1 MKVFEAHSLIE
12 AANNRKKQ
20 YETFE
25 DQLQTLKKAFLGV
38 ADLGEDFQ
46 GKGADN
52 IKDFYKGQA
61 EIVDSW
67 LKLVEAQIAFFKGIS
82 GDIKDKKLSDS
93 YVEISFLD
101 HELKNADLKAT
112 EIVSGLKLE
121 MDKIIASISDIVDLD
136 NWTLDDYID
145 KMPKAQT
152 TRQNTIDAVN
162 QLDESLK
169 TEYTNLQALDSAVL
183 GKYSGLM
190 EATSHG
196 KTASPM
202 YFSLKSF
209 HSSEIYKNTIDVENQ
224 AANYIEFKNEQAEAR
239 RLQEKQE
246 EEANKPWYLKALDAA
261 GTFVGE
267 VSGYY
272 DYKRAA
278 DGVDPVTGEK
288 LTDGQRVAAGAMAAA
303 GFIPIVGWAGRAF
316 KGGKAIYK
324 TGKGLIAA
332 EHALDAY
339 KASKTLNVLKMT
351 EMGAYGLVASNGFS
365 EAVTGKDMFGNKVS
379 EERRKQ
385 GLIEAAL
392 SLVGAGAVAKT
403 ANHGAPTLAKTAGKN
418 IPLAK
423 SPKAALVQKGNNI
436 LEKVK
441 SFQVPTNVRVYVEQP
456 ASTTGH
462 RIGTPIVRVNVEKTP
477 VKELGIV
484 KMVSG
489 KGMGNGKI
497 QLGKEDLD
505 VLRKKWN
512 VPETNTIAVGKTD
525 VKGLEKRT
533 FEGGSPEVRK
543 EAGLPSLDTILPN
556 REIRAPYDH
565 MKNPKLAQFT
575 RHAEE
580 GVLNEF
586 DSAVKKAGIKPT
598 EVTGTLRVHQSNP
611 RGVCNKCSKGLLK
624 PYPIEKSGIFYQ
636 ASKKYPNL
644 TIEVTS
650 EIDDSVKTNGLL
662 SFVLKDGKIIG

>member
-20 YETFE
+20 YETLE

-67 LKLVEAQIAFFKGIS
+67 LKLVEAQIAFFKGVS
-82 GDIKDKKLSDS
+82 GDIKDKKLADS
-93 YVEISFLD
+93 YVEVSFLD

-145 KMPKAQT
+145 KMSKAQT

-162 QLDESLK
+162 QLEESLK

-209 HSSEIYKNTIDVENQ
+209 HSSEIYKNTIEVENQ

-278 DGVDPVTGEK
+278 EGVDPVTGEK

-324 TGKGLIAA
+324 TGKGLITA

-385 GLIEAAL
+385 GLIEATL

-403 ANHGAPTLAKTAGKN
+403 ANHGAQTLAKTAGKN

-423 SPKAALVQKGNNI
+423 SPKVELVQKGNNI

-456 ASTTGH
+456 ASATGH
-462 RIGTPIVRVNVEKTP
+462 HIGTPIVRVNVEKTP

-489 KGMGNGKI
+489 GGTGTGRATRLIPGTPGKPTTGDPTK
-497 QLGKEDLD
+497 LGKNILESMGLPRSASWKGYQAQHIIPSQLNKHPVIKKIGMEMNDASNGIFLPIPMDDISGLSRHRGYHSVYNNVVRRQLDKLD
-505 VLRKKWN
+505 VN
-512 VPETNTIAVGKTD
+512 QDITI
-525 VKGLEKRT
+525 LEKQVY
-533 FEGGSPEVRK
+533 ELQQKLKKGV
-543 EAGLPSLDTILPN
+543 
-556 REIRAPYDH
+556 EIGIPLYKTKV
-565 MKNPKLAQFT
+565 KNL
-575 RHAEE
+575 EE
-580 GVLNEF
+580 F
-586 DSAVKKAGIKPT
+586 
-598 EVTGTLRVHQSNP
+598 
-611 RGVCNKCSKGLLK
+611 
-624 PYPIEKSGIFYQ
+624 YKSGKNKKLPIWNRGGG
-636 ASKKYPNL
+636 ATEELWERWLSK
-644 TIEVTS
+644 
-650 EIDDSVKTNGLL
+650 
-662 SFVLKDGKIIG
+662 

>member
-38 ADLGEDFQ
+38 ADLGDDFQ

-67 LKLVEAQIAFFKGIS
+67 LKLVEAQIAFFKGVS

-93 YVEISFLD
+93 YVEVSFLD

-145 KMPKAQT
+145 KMSKAQT
-152 TRQNTIDAVN
+152 TRQNTIDAVHE
-162 QLDESLK
+162 LDESLK

-209 HSSEIYKNTIDVENQ
+209 HSSEIYKNTIEVETQ

-278 DGVDPVTGEK
+278 EGVDPVTGEK
-288 LTDGQRVAAGAMAAA
+288 LTNGQRVAAGAMAAA

-332 EHALDAY
+332 DHALDAY

-385 GLIEAAL
+385 GLIEATL

-403 ANHGAPTLAKTAGKN
+403 ANHGAQTLAKTAGKN

-456 ASTTGH
+456 ATATGH

-477 VKELGIV
+477 VKELGVV

-489 KGMGNGKI
+489 GGNVSKGANRTGSKIDVGKA
-497 QLGKEDLD
+497 DLD
-505 VLRKKWN
+505 VLRQKWN
-512 VPETNTIAVGKTD
+512 VPKTDTVAVGKTD
-525 VKGLEKRT
+525 VEGLENLV
-533 FEGGSPEVRK
+533 FEGGSPKVRK
-543 EAGLPSLDTILPN
+543 EAGLPDLDSVMPDRPIKSPGK
-556 REIRAPYDH
+556 IAS
-565 MKNPKLAQFT
+565 AT

-580 GVLNEF
+580 GVLNDFISKVE
-586 DSAVKKAGIKPT
+586 ALGKNPAEI
-598 EVTGTLRVHQSNP
+598 TGTLKIHQSNP
-611 RGVCNKCSKGLLK
+611 KGVCPTCIQGLNNPNVPAGVFKQFSK
-624 PYPIEKSGIFYQ
+624 IF
-636 ASKKYPNL
+636 PNL

-650 EIDDSVKTNGLL
+650 ETIQGIKPNGRLN
-662 SFVLKDGKIIG
+662 FVIKNGEYI

>member
-38 ADLGEDFQ
+38 ADLGDDFQ

-67 LKLVEAQIAFFKGIS
+67 LKLVEAQIAFFKGVS

-93 YVEISFLD
+93 YVEVSFLD

-145 KMPKAQT
+145 KMSKAQT
-152 TRQNTIDAVN
+152 TRQNTIDAVRE
-162 QLDESLK
+162 LDESLK
-169 TEYTNLQALDSAVL
+169 TEYMNLQALDSAVL

-209 HSSEIYKNTIDVENQ
+209 HSSEIYKNTIEVETQ

-278 DGVDPVTGEK
+278 EGVDPVTGEK

-303 GFIPIVGWAGRAF
+303 GYIPIVGWAGKLA
-316 KGGKAIYK
+316 KGGKAVYSSGKAIYAADKALGAYK
-324 TGKGLIAA
+324 TTKTFHGLKNAEKGL
-332 EHALDAY
+332 
-339 KASKTLNVLKMT
+339 
-351 EMGAYGLVASNGFS
+351 YGLVTANGFS
-365 EAVTGKDMFGNKVS
+365 ETITGRDMFGNKIS
-379 EERRKQ
+379 DERREQ
-385 GLIEAAL
+385 SLNSAL
-392 SLVGAGAVAKT
+392 AMLAPFGFRGAGGKLKT
-403 ANHGAPTLAKTAGKN
+403 TNNTVTNATSQVN
-418 IPLAK
+418 
-423 SPKAALVQKGNNI
+423 KGY
-436 LEKVK
+436 EK
-441 SFQVPTNVRVYVEQP
+441 
-456 ASTTGH
+456 
-462 RIGTPIVRVNVEKTP
+462 
-477 VKELGIV
+477 L
-484 KMVSG
+484 
-489 KGMGNGKI
+489 
-497 QLGKEDLD
+497 
-505 VLRKKWN
+505 
-512 VPETNTIAVGKTD
+512 
-525 VKGLEKRT
+525 KR
-533 FEGGSPEVRK
+533 F
-543 EAGLPSLDTILPN
+543 
-556 REIRAPYDH
+556 REI
-565 MKNPKLAQFT
+565 
-575 RHAEE
+575 
-580 GVLNEF
+580 
-586 DSAVKKAGIKPT
+586 AG
-598 EVTGTLRVHQSNP
+598 
-611 RGVCNKCSKGLLK
+611 LK
-624 PYPIEKSGIFYQ
+624 PYSVNSGDTVASVTIKNRTHFGVNSTITKESQKATRELRQKWLKEVQWVPPKKSTPKHLGHAQSLTHAESHALIRAYERHGSLPKKVTMYVDRKTCNICRGEMPALLKRLGVEELEVYSGGHAKPI
-636 ASKKYPNL
+636 
-644 TIEVTS
+644 
-650 EIDDSVKTNGLL
+650 
-662 SFVLKDGKIIG
+662 IIKATK

>member
-20 YETFE
+20 YESFE

-38 ADLGEDFQ
+38 ADLGDDFQ

-67 LKLVEAQIAFFKGIS
+67 LKLVEAQIAFFKGVS

-93 YVEISFLD
+93 YVEVSFLD

-145 KMPKAQT
+145 KMSKAQT
-152 TRQNTIDAVN
+152 TRQNTIDAVRE
-162 QLDESLK
+162 LDESLK
-169 TEYTNLQALDSAVL
+169 TEYMNLQALDSAVL

-209 HSSEIYKNTIDVENQ
+209 HSSEIYKNTIEVETQ

-278 DGVDPVTGEK
+278 EGVDPVTGEK

-324 TGKGLIAA
+324 TGKTLIAA

-339 KASKTLNVLKMT
+339 KTTKAMDALKMT
-351 EMGAYGLVASNGFS
+351 EMGAYGFVAANGFG
-365 EAVTGKDMFGNKVS
+365 EAVTGRDMFGNQLSEEKRKQSLMSAVTMLGVGGMGHYLDRVHTGKMPVSYSPVNRSKADKKVTDIIDSTNRTVEKVS
-379 EERRKQ
+379 PSADVVTYRRVQ
-385 GLIEAAL
+385 GGIPPNASRVRINIDKNGRVSIPNKKANLNISAGNAEHAQYFLKKRGNEAEIVEFDVPKWFDDFIKEHA
-392 SLVGAGAVAKT
+392 
-403 ANHGAPTLAKTAGKN
+403 
-418 IPLAK
+418 IP
-423 SPKAALVQKGNNI
+423 QKGY
-436 LEKVK
+436 K
-441 SFQVPTNVRVYVEQP
+441 S
-456 ASTTGH
+456 
-462 RIGTPIVRVNVEKTP
+462 
-477 VKELGIV
+477 
-484 KMVSG
+484 
-489 KGMGNGKI
+489 
-497 QLGKEDLD
+497 
-505 VLRKKWN
+505 
-512 VPETNTIAVGKTD
+512 
-525 VKGLEKRT
+525 
-533 FEGGSPEVRK
+533 
-543 EAGLPSLDTILPN
+543 
-556 REIRAPYDH
+556 
-565 MKNPKLAQFT
+565 NPKNQGGTAPKT
-575 RHAEE
+575 VDPTTPGTSYEVPAPWMEWIEE
-580 GVLNEF
+580 YAANGRIIKNE
-586 DSAVKKAGIKPT
+586 
-598 EVTGTLRVHQSNP
+598 
-611 RGVCNKCSKGLLK
+611 
-624 PYPIEKSGIFYQ
+624 
-636 ASKKYPNL
+636 
-644 TIEVTS
+644 
-650 EIDDSVKTNGLL
+650 
-662 SFVLKDGKIIG
+662 

>member
-1 MKVFEAHSLIE
+1 
-12 AANNRKKQ
+12 
-20 YETFE
+20 
-25 DQLQTLKKAFLGV
+25 
-38 ADLGEDFQ
+38 
-46 GKGADN
+46 
-52 IKDFYKGQA
+52 
-61 EIVDSW
+61 
-67 LKLVEAQIAFFKGIS
+67 
-82 GDIKDKKLSDS
+82 
-93 YVEISFLD
+93 
-101 HELKNADLKAT
+101 
-112 EIVSGLKLE
+112 
-121 MDKIIASISDIVDLD
+121 
-136 NWTLDDYID
+136 
-145 KMPKAQT
+145 
-152 TRQNTIDAVN
+152 
-162 QLDESLK
+162 
-169 TEYTNLQALDSAVL
+169 
-183 GKYSGLM
+183 
-190 EATSHG
+190 
-196 KTASPM
+196 
-202 YFSLKSF
+202 
-209 HSSEIYKNTIDVENQ
+209 
-224 AANYIEFKNEQAEAR
+224 
-239 RLQEKQE
+239 
-246 EEANKPWYLKALDAA
+246 
-261 GTFVGE
+261 
-267 VSGYY
+267 
-272 DYKRAA
+272 
-278 DGVDPVTGEK
+278 
-288 LTDGQRVAAGAMAAA
+288 
-303 GFIPIVGWAGRAF
+303 
-316 KGGKAIYK
+316 
-324 TGKGLIAA
+324 
-332 EHALDAY
+332 
-339 KASKTLNVLKMT
+339 
-351 EMGAYGLVASNGFS
+351 S

-403 ANHGAPTLAKTAGKN
+403 ANHGAQTLAKTAGKN

>member
-25 DQLQTLKKAFLGV
+25 DQLQALKKAFLGV
-38 ADLGEDFQ
+38 ADLGDDFQ

-67 LKLVEAQIAFFKGIS
+67 LKLVEAQIAFFKGVS

-93 YVEISFLD
+93 YVEVSFLD

-112 EIVSGLKLE
+112 EIVSGLKLD

-145 KMPKAQT
+145 KMSKAQT
-152 TRQNTIDAVN
+152 TRQNTIDTVDE
-162 QLDESLK
+162 LDESLK

-209 HSSEIYKNTIDVENQ
+209 HSSEIYKNTIEVETQ

-278 DGVDPVTGEK
+278 EGVDPVTGEK

-324 TGKGLIAA
+324 TGKTLIAA

-339 KASKTLNVLKMT
+339 KTTKAMDALKMT
-351 EMGAYGLVASNGFS
+351 EMGAYGFVAANGFG
-365 EAVTGKDMFGNKVS
+365 EAVTGRDMFGNQLSEEKRKQSLMSAVTMLGVGGMGHYLDRVHTGKMPVSYSPVNRSKADKKVTDIIDSTNRTVEKVS
-379 EERRKQ
+379 PSADVVTYRRVQ
-385 GLIEAAL
+385 GGIPPNASRVRINIDKNGRVSIPNKKANLNISAGNAEHAQYFLKKRGNEAEIVEFDVPKWFDDFIKEHA
-392 SLVGAGAVAKT
+392 
-403 ANHGAPTLAKTAGKN
+403 
-418 IPLAK
+418 IP
-423 SPKAALVQKGNNI
+423 QKGY
-436 LEKVK
+436 K
-441 SFQVPTNVRVYVEQP
+441 S
-456 ASTTGH
+456 
-462 RIGTPIVRVNVEKTP
+462 
-477 VKELGIV
+477 
-484 KMVSG
+484 
-489 KGMGNGKI
+489 
-497 QLGKEDLD
+497 
-505 VLRKKWN
+505 
-512 VPETNTIAVGKTD
+512 
-525 VKGLEKRT
+525 
-533 FEGGSPEVRK
+533 
-543 EAGLPSLDTILPN
+543 
-556 REIRAPYDH
+556 
-565 MKNPKLAQFT
+565 NPKNQGGTAPKT
-575 RHAEE
+575 VDPTTPGTSYEVPAPWMEWIEE
-580 GVLNEF
+580 YAANGRIIKNE
-586 DSAVKKAGIKPT
+586 
-598 EVTGTLRVHQSNP
+598 
-611 RGVCNKCSKGLLK
+611 
-624 PYPIEKSGIFYQ
+624 
-636 ASKKYPNL
+636 
-644 TIEVTS
+644 
-650 EIDDSVKTNGLL
+650 
-662 SFVLKDGKIIG
+662 

>member
-38 ADLGEDFQ
+38 ADLGDDFQ

-67 LKLVEAQIAFFKGIS
+67 LKLVEAQIAFFKGVS

-93 YVEISFLD
+93 YVEVSFLD

-112 EIVSGLKLE
+112 EIVSGLKLD

-145 KMPKAQT
+145 KMSKAQT
-152 TRQNTIDAVN
+152 TRQNTIDTVDE
-162 QLDESLK
+162 LDESLK

-209 HSSEIYKNTIDVENQ
+209 HSSEIYKNTIEVETQ

-278 DGVDPVTGEK
+278 EGVDPVTGEK

-339 KASKTLNVLKMT
+339 KTTKAMDALKMT
-351 EMGAYGLVASNGFS
+351 EMGAYGFVAANGFG
-365 EAVTGKDMFGNKVS
+365 EAVTGRDMFGNQLSEEKRKQSLMSAVTMLGVGGMGHYLDRVHTGKMPVSYSPVNRSKADKKVTDIIDSTNRTVEKVS
-379 EERRKQ
+379 PSADVVTYRRVQ
-385 GLIEAAL
+385 GGIPPNASRVRINIDKNGRVSIPNKKANLNISAGNAEHAQYFLKKRGNEAEIVEFDVPKWFDDFIKEHA
-392 SLVGAGAVAKT
+392 
-403 ANHGAPTLAKTAGKN
+403 
-418 IPLAK
+418 IP
-423 SPKAALVQKGNNI
+423 QKGY
-436 LEKVK
+436 K
-441 SFQVPTNVRVYVEQP
+441 S
-456 ASTTGH
+456 
-462 RIGTPIVRVNVEKTP
+462 
-477 VKELGIV
+477 
-484 KMVSG
+484 
-489 KGMGNGKI
+489 
-497 QLGKEDLD
+497 
-505 VLRKKWN
+505 
-512 VPETNTIAVGKTD
+512 
-525 VKGLEKRT
+525 
-533 FEGGSPEVRK
+533 
-543 EAGLPSLDTILPN
+543 
-556 REIRAPYDH
+556 
-565 MKNPKLAQFT
+565 NPKNQGGTAPKT
-575 RHAEE
+575 VDPTTPGTSYEVPAPWMEWIEE
-580 GVLNEF
+580 YAANGRIIKNE
-586 DSAVKKAGIKPT
+586 
-598 EVTGTLRVHQSNP
+598 
-611 RGVCNKCSKGLLK
+611 
-624 PYPIEKSGIFYQ
+624 
-636 ASKKYPNL
+636 
-644 TIEVTS
+644 
-650 EIDDSVKTNGLL
+650 
-662 SFVLKDGKIIG
+662 

>member
-38 ADLGEDFQ
+38 ADLGDDFQ

-52 IKDFYKGQA
+52 IKDVYKGQA

-67 LKLVEAQIAFFKGIS
+67 LKLVEAQIAFFNGVS

-93 YVEISFLD
+93 YVEVSFLD

-145 KMPKAQT
+145 KMSKAQT

-162 QLDESLK
+162 KLDESLK

-209 HSSEIYKNTIDVENQ
+209 HSSEIYKNTIEVENQ

-278 DGVDPVTGEK
+278 EGVDPVTGEK

-332 EHALDAY
+332 DHALDAY

-385 GLIEAAL
+385 GLIEATL

-403 ANHGAPTLAKTAGKN
+403 ANHGAQTLAKTAGKN

-456 ASTTGH
+456 ASATGH

-477 VKELGIV
+477 VKEFGIV

-489 KGMGNGKI
+489 GGNVSKGARTGSKIDVGKAD
-497 QLGKEDLD
+497 LG
-505 VLRKKWN
+505 VLRQKWN
-512 VPETNTIAVGKTD
+512 VPKTDTVAVGKTD
-525 VKGLEKRT
+525 VEGLENLV
-533 FEGGSPEVRK
+533 FEGGSPKVRK
-543 EAGLPSLDTILPN
+543 EAGLPDLDSVMPDRPIKSPGK
-556 REIRAPYDH
+556 IAS
-565 MKNPKLAQFT
+565 AT

-580 GVLNEF
+580 GVLNDFISKVE
-586 DSAVKKAGIKPT
+586 ALGKNPAEI
-598 EVTGTLRVHQSNP
+598 TGTLKIHQSNP
-611 RGVCNKCSKGLLK
+611 KGVCPTCIQGLNNPNVPAGVFK
-624 PYPIEKSGIFYQ
+624 QFSEMF
-636 ASKKYPNL
+636 PNL

-650 EIDDSVKTNGLL
+650 ETIQGIKPNGRLNL
-662 SFVLKDGKIIG
+662 VIKNGEYI